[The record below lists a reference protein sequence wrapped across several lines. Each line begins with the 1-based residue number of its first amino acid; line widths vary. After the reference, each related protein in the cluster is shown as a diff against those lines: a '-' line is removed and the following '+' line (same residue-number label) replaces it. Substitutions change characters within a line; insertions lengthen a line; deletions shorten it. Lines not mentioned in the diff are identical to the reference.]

1 MSNKGKLIPLIISG
15 KPITTGGK
23 SGGKPSANTDFPMK
37 SLKIFFSLLAGL
49 LGLPAVLT
57 SCIED
62 GVSTSASDQPVFS
75 TDTVRMGSLLTL
87 GPSPTSRFIVY
98 NRHDKIMNIS
108 DIAFRDDDAGQFR
121 INVDGMSGRR
131 FSNVEIRPNDSIFV
145 FVEATLSEN
154 GRDVPVDVLAHI
166 DFRVN
171 GVTSSIPVKAQG
183 QDVTRVSGDTRFS
196 GETSL
201 TPGKPYLVN
210 DSLVVEEGAI
220 LTLPA
225 GTRLLMHDKAEIIVH
240 GTLRVFGTVEKPVE
254 ITGDRSG
261 FVAASIPYEVMS
273 GQWGGIRFTP
283 TSSANEIHHASI
295 RNSEWGII
303 LDHCGGSRNEPA
315 MTLHNSVVRNTKNY
329 VVEAIHSSLTAVG
342 CEFSDASLG
351 ILRLVGSEHLVS
363 QCTLGNYYLFTAIG
377 GPALRLEHLDPD
389 DENEP
394 EPENPDDAQLPWMT
408 ATEIHNTIIY
418 GLGPD
423 LSHGDLEGLPVTIVN
438 CLLKSAGSDD
448 QNFINCLWDT
458 DPLFGVER
466 DNYIFDYRVA
476 ADSPALEAG
485 DTDRHYPLAETD
497 MLGAGRLPRPTIGA
511 YQEPR

>member
-1 MSNKGKLIPLIISG
+1 MKNFKILLPLL
-15 KPITTGGK
+15 TL
-23 SGGKPSANTDFPMK
+23 FL
-37 SLKIFFSLLAGL
+37 SLSLS
-49 LGLPAVLT
+49 LT

-62 GVSTSASDQPVFS
+62 GVSTSAADQPSFS

-131 FSNVEIRPNDSIFV
+131 FSNVEVRPNDSIFV
-145 FVEATLSEN
+145 FVEATLAEN
-154 GRDVPVDVLAHI
+154 GKNVPVDVLAHI

-171 GVTSSIPVKAQG
+171 GVTSSMPVKAQG
-183 QDVTRVSGDTRFS
+183 QDVTRLKGNTRFT
-196 GETSL
+196 GEATLS
-201 TPGKPYLVN
+201 PDKPYLVN
-210 DSLVVEEGAI
+210 DSLVVEQEAT

-225 GTRLLMHDKAEIIVH
+225 GTRLLMHDDAAIIVH
-240 GTLRVFGTVEKPVE
+240 GTLRIEGSVEKPVE

-273 GQWGGIRFTP
+273 GQWRGIRFFP
-283 TSSANEIHHASI
+283 TSSGNLFSHASI
-295 RNSEWGII
+295 RNSEEGLI
-303 LDHCGGSRNEPA
+303 LDHCGGTTGYPA
-315 MTLHNSVVRNTKNY
+315 LTLHNSVVRNTKNY
-329 VVEAIHSSLTAVG
+329 VVEAIHSSLVAVG
-342 CEFSDASLG
+342 CELTDASLG

-377 GPALRLEHLDPD
+377 GPALRMEHVDPD
-389 DENEP
+389 DTDEP
-394 EPENPDDAQLPWMT
+394 EPENPADKELPWLT
-408 ATEIHNTIIY
+408 ADISNTIIY

-423 LSHGDLEGLPVTIVN
+423 ISHGDLTGLPVMLRN

-448 QNFINCLWDT
+448 ENFINCLWDT
-458 DPLFGVER
+458 DPLFGVWR
-466 DNYIFDYRVA
+466 DGYIFDYRLA
-476 ADSPALEAG
+476 AESPAIGAG
-485 DTDRHYPLAETD
+485 DPSLLSPVAETD
-497 MLGAGRLPRPTIGA
+497 MLGAPRGGNPTLGA